1 MNRDWNEMK
10 AQAMQSHLG
19 KSNIPGRE
27 NSSYKDPEMGMSLMF
42 SGNSKKTS
50 EGRQVCT
57 REGPGAR
64 WCRRSGQSLLA
75 IFISTVFNID
85 IIPNKQKAFGC
96 S

>member
-10 AQAMQSHLG
+10 AQTMQSHLG
-19 KSNIPGRE
+19 QSNIPGRE

-50 EGRQVCT
+50 EGRQECS

-64 WCRRSGQSLLA
+64 GCRPSGQSLLA
-75 IFISTVFNID
+75 IFTITVPTID